1 MHVNFFYQGKIKT
14 GECGS
19 FSFLLLS
26 TVYLSVLFGCG
37 SVTDVEASGFWLNH
51 SWSWGAVYLLIFECQ
66 GLRRILKEKVGIKKL
81 EPSCEPG
88 VFLLLIFF

>member
-19 FSFLLLS
+19 FFSLLLS
-26 TVYLSVLFGCG
+26 TVYLSVLLGCG

-51 SWSWGAVYLLIFECQ
+51 SLSWGAVYQLIFKCQ
-66 GLRRILKEKVGIKKL
+66 ELGRTLKERVEIKKL
-81 EPSCEPG
+81 
-88 VFLLLIFF
+88 